1 MKNNQLKVMHSLK
14 KKKVY
19 HLIRKKK
26 HSIIL
31 LLKTKYDFKGSTK
44 NIGFND
50 FIETVF
56 DD

>member
-1 MKNNQLKVMHSLK
+1 MHSLK

-19 HLIRKKK
+19 HLIKKK
-26 HSIIL
+26 KYSIIL
-31 LLKTKYDFKGSTK
+31 LLKTIYHFKGSTK
-44 NIGFND
+44 NIGFNN